1 MTIEKKEFVID
12 KNQLKSIFSKIFS
25 SCNSICAALISTTD
39 GHPLV
44 KQSRVNLNESTLAA
58 MTSSFIALG
67 DRIATEVE
75 QNGCELTII
84 QNTEGYL
91 AIKRV
96 SRKWVITVLADKN
109 VNLGLLLAATKN
121 AAKLLEEELLLQS
134 KN

>member
-1 MTIEKKEFVID
+1 MMIEKNDFIIE
-12 KNQLKSIFSKIFS
+12 KNELKNIFAKIFS
-25 SCNSICAALISTTD
+25 SCNSIYATLVSTTD

-58 MTSSFIALG
+58 MTSSCIALG

-75 QNGCELTII
+75 QNGCELTLI

-109 VNLGLLLAATKN
+109 VNLGLLLTATKN
-121 AAKLLEEELLLQS
+121 AAKLLEEELLAS
-134 KN
+134 MKN

>member
-1 MTIEKKEFVID
+1 L
-12 KNQLKSIFSKIFS
+12 KNIFSKIFS
-25 SCNSICAALISTTD
+25 SCNSIYATLISTTD

-58 MTSSFIALG
+58 MTSSCIALG

-75 QNGCELTII
+75 QNGCELTLI

-109 VNLGLLLAATKN
+109 VNLGLLLTATKN
-121 AAKLLEEELLLQS
+121 AAKLLEEELLAS
-134 KN
+134 IKN